1 MGGFAASPD
10 LRLKGHPTKIN
21 SGVHC
26 CAINNTDSFTGST
39 YPENGILQV
48 QTNLRATKKASGS
61 EFKNHC
67 WQQRVLLPIFLNIA
81 KGTTDPRVEFISQDH
96 SSQILNICITI
107 SESQISVNFKISTK
121 HQHLD

>member
-1 MGGFAASPD
+1 MTKFLGGFAASPD

-26 CAINNTDSFTGST
+26 CAIRNTDSFTGST

-67 WQQRVLLPIFLNIA
+67 WHQMVLSPIFLKMNDY
-81 KGTTDPRVEFISQDH
+81 KWQ
-96 SSQILNICITI
+96 
-107 SESQISVNFKISTK
+107 K
-121 HQHLD
+121 

>member
-1 MGGFAASPD
+1 MAGSNKWRRMNDQKKIGRTKFLGGFAASPD

-26 CAINNTDSFTGST
+26 CAIRNTDSFTGST

-67 WQQRVLLPIFLNIA
+67 WHQMVLSPIFLKTNDY
-81 KGTTDPRVEFISQDH
+81 KWQ
-96 SSQILNICITI
+96 
-107 SESQISVNFKISTK
+107 K
-121 HQHLD
+121 